1 MTNWI
6 RGAVSQDESGH
17 ALAGLA
23 SLVGAA
29 GAIVLAIGAMNDND
43 ATTIIGGIVLAAG
56 VLGAGLLEHITI
68 DYGIFERLTKLEGEK
83 K

>member
-6 RGAVSQDESGH
+6 REAASQDESGH

-23 SLVGAA
+23 ALVGAA

-43 ATTIIGGIVLAAG
+43 ATTIIGGIILAAG
-56 VLGAGLLEHITI
+56 VLGVGLLEHMTV
-68 DYGIFERLTKLEGEK
+68 DYKIFDRLNKLESDK